1 MSKTP
6 DNYAQ
11 DFPSRMADGRGFTD
25 YRPNCVSNNVISQDM
40 TSWEYRYYLQN
51 NASKIV
57 ETERSTKD
65 LLLGY
70 SGPNAPEVPVKNIQ
84 NCNKSTCS
92 IEQFNEAGLGLGKA
106 TNEVFTQLDI

>member
-1 MSKTP
+1 MPKIFRV
-6 DNYAQ
+6 AW
-11 DFPSRMADGRGFTD
+11 RMGEDSLIIDQTA
-25 YRPNCVSNNVISQDM
+25 
-40 TSWEYRYYLQN
+40 L
-51 NASKIV
+51 
-57 ETERSTKD
+57 ERSTKD